1 VVVANGNILSG
12 SIETGEGSIDLITTG
27 GSGTWSARYA
37 EPQVLLVEHQGQ
49 VDFLDQV
56 GHQDL
61 MEHQGQVDHQV
72 LMETSSDQG
81 SSGVNGSSGSAG
93 SSGINGVIG
102 SNYISTTKIG
112 IDALISSN
120 GLKQVLL

>member
-1 VVVANGNILSG
+1 
-12 SIETGEGSIDLITTG
+12 
-27 GSGTWSARYA
+27 
-37 EPQVLLVEHQGQ
+37 VEHQGQ

-56 GHQDL
+56 GQDL

-93 SSGINGVIG
+93 STV
-102 SNYISTTKIG
+102 
-112 IDALISSN
+112 
-120 GLKQVLL
+120 